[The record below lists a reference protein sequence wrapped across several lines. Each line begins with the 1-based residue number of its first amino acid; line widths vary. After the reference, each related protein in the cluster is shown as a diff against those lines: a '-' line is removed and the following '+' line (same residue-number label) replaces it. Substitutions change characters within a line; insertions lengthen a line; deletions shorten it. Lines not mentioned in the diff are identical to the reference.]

1 MFLCRNYLTIK
12 WLLFCSGNSNK
23 NGNATHLE
31 YLSYVFALY
40 TLQYANITI
49 SDDLSVVIGNS
60 HREVFCNNLN
70 SKSLIAEPTFYEN
83 PNPSF
88 LYRLF
93 FWQIDPVVF
102 RIVLCLK
109 LFRFY
114 EITAMKMT
122 VIKMV
127 FQKLQ
132 PWYINYSCYEKFYNN
147 IFREDL
153 LIRSK
158 NANTKVI
165 YMSFL
170 DFFEIFQQNPS
181 DLVTFNEKI
190 LNRKLHFLYSASPLW
205 NINIIEQVYNRKSIS
220 SRFLAGW

>member
-49 SDDLSVVIGNS
+49 LDDLSVVIGNS

-93 FWQIDPVVF
+93 LTNRPRGFQNCF
-102 RIVLCLK
+102 M
-109 LFRFY
+109 F
-114 EITAMKMT
+114 ET
-122 VIKMV
+122 VP
-127 FQKLQ
+127 F
-132 PWYINYSCYEKFYNN
+132 
-147 IFREDL
+147 
-153 LIRSK
+153 
-158 NANTKVI
+158 
-165 YMSFL
+165 
-170 DFFEIFQQNPS
+170 
-181 DLVTFNEKI
+181 
-190 LNRKLHFLYSASPLW
+190 LW
-205 NINIIEQVYNRKSIS
+205 NNGNENDCNENGVSKTSTMIYK
-220 SRFLAGW
+220 L